1 MFAIRSVLVVPPYL
15 NHNLYISM
23 SSKRRGLFRI
33 AALAGI
39 ARLMDAWGID
49 LGSSSPAV
57 SDDFEKAILRARQG
71 NLNFQS
77 GDPVLMKEVFSH
89 SSDVVIM
96 GAWGGYERGWDQ
108 VEPRLD
114 WAAKRFRGS
123 RNQSFER
130 LAAGNNGDFGYETFL
145 EKADVRLADADGY
158 NPMVLRVTHLY
169 RRQSG
174 EWKLIQRHADFLR
187 PKG

>member
-1 MFAIRSVLVVPPYL
+1 M
-15 NHNLYISM
+15 NDNLYISM
-23 SSKRRGLFRI
+23 SSNRRVLFRI

-39 ARLMDAWGID
+39 APAMEAWTID
-49 LGSSSPAV
+49 RGSISSAV

-77 GDPVLMKEVFSH
+77 GDPALMKEVFSH
-89 SSDVVIM
+89 STDVVIM

-123 RNQSFER
+123 RNQSFDR
-130 LAAGNNGDFGYETFL
+130 LAAGNNADFGYETFL

-169 RRQSG
+169 RRESG
-174 EWKLIQRHADFLR
+174 EWKLVQRHADFLK

>member
-1 MFAIRSVLVVPPYL
+1 MMRAWR
-15 NHNLYISM
+15 ISG
-23 SSKRRGLFRI
+23 R
-33 AALAGI
+33 
-39 ARLMDAWGID
+39 
-49 LGSSSPAV
+49 SSSSAV
-57 SDDFEKAILRARQG
+57 TDDFEKAILRARQG

-108 VEPRLD
+108 VKPRLD

-130 LAAGNNGDFGYETFL
+130 LAAGNDIDLGYEIFL
-145 EKADVRLADADGY
+145 EKADVRLADADAY

-169 RRQSG
+169 RRESG
-174 EWKLIQRHADFLR
+174 EWKLIQRHADFLK

>member
-1 MFAIRSVLVVPPYL
+1 MSL
-15 NHNLYISM
+15 N
-23 SSKRRGLFRI
+23 RRVLFRI
-33 AALAGI
+33 AAFAGL
-39 ARLMDAWGID
+39 ARLMEAWSID
-49 LGSSSPAV
+49 PGSSSSAV
-57 SDDFEKAILRARQG
+57 SEDFEKAILRARRG

-77 GDPVLMKEVFSH
+77 GDPGLMKEVFSH

-108 VEPRLD
+108 VEPRLG

-130 LAAGNNGDFGYETFL
+130 LAAGNNADFGYETFL

-158 NPMVLRVTHLY
+158 DPMVLRVTHLY
-169 RRQSG
+169 RRESG
-174 EWKLIQRHADFLR
+174 EWRLIQRHADFLK

>member
-1 MFAIRSVLVVPPYL
+1 MSL
-15 NHNLYISM
+15 N
-23 SSKRRGLFRI
+23 RRVLFRI

-39 ARLMDAWGID
+39 ARLIKGRGIGR
-49 LGSSSPAV
+49 GSSSPAV

-71 NLNFQS
+71 NLSFQN

-114 WAAKRFRGS
+114 WAANRFRGA
-123 RNQSFER
+123 RNQSFDR
-130 LAAGNNGDFGYETFL
+130 LAAGNNVDFGYETFL
-145 EKADVRLADADGY
+145 EKAEVRLTDADGY
-158 NPMVLRVTHLY
+158 NPMVLRATHLY
-169 RRQSG
+169 RRESG
-174 EWKLIQRHADFLR
+174 EWKLIQRHADFLK